1 MNTECLPSPLSQ
13 SKCVVE
19 IIHTYEGVD
28 IMKLDKIPVP
38 HETCLVEIVSEDNT
52 SNHAIYFLD
61 IEGQLIDHTIV
72 REASVSEVVS
82 LIPHMF
88 KIQFTPMQM
97 WEMQCATSFNRIFEP
112 DVIPYD
118 SIFAWQMDSELVAII
133 RHFGKIKNVLNF
145 LETDE
150 FQSEAHIVDDFIIA
164 RPTPIELKSEE
175 VHARGAES
183 RKKMLK
189 IIEQWVI

>member
-1 MNTECLPSPLSQ
+1 
-13 SKCVVE
+13 
-19 IIHTYEGVD
+19 
-28 IMKLDKIPVP
+28 MKLNKIPVP
-38 HETCLVEIVSEDNT
+38 NETCLVEIVSEDNT

-61 IEGQLIDHTIV
+61 INGELIDHIIV
-72 REASVSEVVS
+72 REATVNEVIA

-97 WEMQCATSFNRIFEP
+97 WEMQCATMFNQIFEP
-112 DVIPYD
+112 DLIPYD
-118 SIFAWQMDSELVAII
+118 NIFAWQMDSELVAII
-133 RHFGKIKNVLNF
+133 RHFGKIKNVLNY
-145 LETDE
+145 LETEE
-150 FQSEAHIVDDFIIA
+150 FRSEVHIVDDFISA
-164 RPTPIELKSEE
+164 RLTPIEQKSEE

>member
-1 MNTECLPSPLSQ
+1 
-13 SKCVVE
+13 
-19 IIHTYEGVD
+19 
-28 IMKLDKIPVP
+28 MKLDKIPVP
-38 HETCLVEIVSEDNT
+38 HQTCLVEIVSDDNT

-61 IEGQLIDHTIV
+61 INGELIDHTIV
-72 REASVSEVVS
+72 REATASEVIA

-112 DVIPYD
+112 DLIPYD
-118 SIFAWQMDSELVAII
+118 SIFAWQMDSELVSII

-150 FQSEAHIVDDFIIA
+150 FREEAHIVDDFISA
-164 RPTPIELKSEE
+164 RPTPIEMESEE
-175 VHARGAES
+175 VHRRGMIARN
-183 RKKMLK
+183 KMLN
-189 IIEQWVI
+189 IIQEWVL

>member
-1 MNTECLPSPLSQ
+1 
-13 SKCVVE
+13 
-19 IIHTYEGVD
+19 
-28 IMKLDKIPVP
+28 MKIDKIPVP
-38 HETCLVEIVSEDNT
+38 NETCLVEIVSEEGT
-52 SNHAIYFLD
+52 SNHAVYFLD
-61 IEGQLIDHTIV
+61 INGELIDHTIV
-72 REASVSEVVS
+72 REATVNEVIA

-97 WEMQCATSFNRIFEP
+97 WEMQCATMFNRIFEP
-112 DVIPYD
+112 DLIPYD
-118 SIFAWQMDSELVAII
+118 SVFAWQMDSELVAII

-150 FQSEAHIVDDFIIA
+150 FRQEAHIVDDFISS
-164 RPTPIELKSEE
+164 RPTPIEKESEE
-175 VHARGAES
+175 VHARGVES

>member
-1 MNTECLPSPLSQ
+1 
-13 SKCVVE
+13 
-19 IIHTYEGVD
+19 
-28 IMKLDKIPVP
+28 MKLDKIPVP
-38 HETCLVEIVSEDNT
+38 HQTCLVEIVSDDNT

-61 IEGQLIDHTIV
+61 INGELIDHTIV
-72 REASVSEVVS
+72 REATASEVIA

-112 DVIPYD
+112 DLIPYD
-118 SIFAWQMDSELVAII
+118 SIFAWQMDSELVSII

-150 FQSEAHIVDDFIIA
+150 FREEAHIVDDFISA
-164 RPTPIELKSEE
+164 RPTPIEMESEE
-175 VHARGAES
+175 VHRRGMIARN
-183 RKKMLK
+183 KMLN
-189 IIEQWVI
+189 IVQEWVL

>member
-1 MNTECLPSPLSQ
+1 
-13 SKCVVE
+13 
-19 IIHTYEGVD
+19 
-28 IMKLDKIPVP
+28 MKLDKIPVP
-38 HETCLVEIVSEDNT
+38 QETCLVEIVSDDNT

-112 DVIPYD
+112 DLIPYD
-118 SIFAWQMDSELVAII
+118 SIFAWQMDKEMIAVI
-133 RHFGKIKNVLNF
+133 RHFGKIKKVLNF

-150 FQSEAHIVDDFIIA
+150 FKSEAHIVDDFISA
-164 RPTPIELKSEE
+164 RPTEIEKKSEE
-175 VHARGAES
+175 VHRRGIVARN
-183 RKKMLK
+183 KMLK
-189 IIEQWVI
+189 IIQEWVL

>member
-1 MNTECLPSPLSQ
+1 
-13 SKCVVE
+13 
-19 IIHTYEGVD
+19 
-28 IMKLDKIPVP
+28 MKIDKIPVP
-38 HETCLVEIVSEDNT
+38 NETCLVEIVSEDGS

-61 IEGQLIDHTIV
+61 INGELIDHTIV
-72 REASVSEVVS
+72 REATVNEVIA

-97 WEMQCATSFNRIFEP
+97 WEMQCVTSFNRIFEP
-112 DVIPYD
+112 DLIPYD
-118 SIFAWQMDSELVAII
+118 SIFSWQMDPELVAII
-133 RHFGKIKNVLNF
+133 RHFGKIKNVMNY

-150 FQSEAHIVDDFIIA
+150 FQSEAHIVDDFILA
-164 RPTPIELKSEE
+164 RPTPIEMESEE
-175 VHARGAES
+175 VHARGVES

>member
-1 MNTECLPSPLSQ
+1 
-13 SKCVVE
+13 
-19 IIHTYEGVD
+19 
-28 IMKLDKIPVP
+28 MKLDKMPVP
-38 HETCLVEIVSEDNT
+38 QETCLVEIVSEDNT

-97 WEMQCATSFNRIFEP
+97 WEMQCKTSFNRIFEP

-133 RHFGKIKNVLNF
+133 RHFGKIKNVLNY

-150 FQSEAHIVDDFIIA
+150 FRSEALIVDDFISA
-164 RPTPIELKSEE
+164 RPTPIERTSES
-175 VHARGAES
+175 VHRKGIVS
-183 RKKMLK
+183 RTAMLK
-189 IIEQWVI
+189 IIQEWVL

>member
-1 MNTECLPSPLSQ
+1 
-13 SKCVVE
+13 
-19 IIHTYEGVD
+19 
-28 IMKLDKIPVP
+28 MKIDKIPVP
-38 HETCLVEIVSEDNT
+38 NETCLVEIVSEEGT

-61 IEGQLIDHTIV
+61 INGELIDHTIV
-72 REASVSEVVS
+72 REATVNEVIA

-97 WEMQCATSFNRIFEP
+97 WEMQCVTSFNRIFEP

-118 SIFAWQMDSELVAII
+118 SIFAWQMVSELVAII

-150 FQSEAHIVDDFIIA
+150 FQSEAHIVDDFIFA
-164 RPTPIELKSEE
+164 RPTSIEQKSEE
-175 VHARGAES
+175 VHKKGIVART
-183 RKKMLK
+183 KMLK
-189 IIEQWVI
+189 IIQEWVI

>member
-1 MNTECLPSPLSQ
+1 
-13 SKCVVE
+13 
-19 IIHTYEGVD
+19 
-28 IMKLDKIPVP
+28 MKLDKIPVP
-38 HETCLVEIVSEDNT
+38 QETCLVEIVSDDNT

-97 WEMQCATSFNRIFEP
+97 WEMQCVTSFNRIFEP
-112 DVIPYD
+112 DLIPYD

-133 RHFGKIKNVLNF
+133 RHFGKIKNVLNY

-150 FQSEAHIVDDFIIA
+150 FRDEVHIVEDYISA
-164 RPTPIELKSEE
+164 RPTPIEMESGE
-175 VHARGAES
+175 VHERGMNART
-183 RKKMLK
+183 KMLN
-189 IIEQWVI
+189 IIREWVI